1 MTDQKVLLT
10 VKAVSKSFG
19 ENEVLKSL
27 SLDVYEGEFLTLLGP
42 SGCGKTTLLRLI
54 AGLEEPTAG
63 SVHLDGADMTSQPPE
78 KRPLNTVFQ
87 NYALF
92 PHMNVAQNVA
102 YGLKIRRT
110 PKKEIAQKV
119 DEALSLVQLA
129 GYGKRTPAQLSGGQ
143 RQRVAIARAIV
154 LAPRLLLLD
163 EPLGALD
170 LQLRRQ
176 MQQELKRLQKALG
189 INFIYV
195 THDQEE
201 ALNMSD
207 RIAVMRE
214 GRICQL
220 GTPQEIYEH
229 PNSMFTAQFIG
240 QTNLLHAGVASSDD
254 KRLTLDLAGRSI
266 PAQSY
271 WQSFA
276 PGERVCLSVRMERVR
291 YGLKAQHDFAL
302 PAVLEEKQYTGG
314 SQRIVLTLEDGQRVT
329 CMGDSHYCQSIAV
342 GQHVS
347 VWWEQSGAA
356 VVPEEAQA

>member
-1 MTDQKVLLT
+1 MERKVLLS
-10 VKAVSKSFG
+10 VQGVSKFFG
-19 ENEVLKSL
+19 DNEVLKSL

-54 AGLEEPTAG
+54 AGLEEPTKG
-63 SVHLDGADMTSQPPE
+63 HILLDGSDMTDLPPE

-102 YGLKIRRT
+102 YGLKLRKT
-110 PKKEIAQKV
+110 PRKEIAEKV
-119 DEALSLVQLA
+119 DDALSMVQLS

-154 LAPRLLLLD
+154 LAPQLLLLD

-189 INFIYV
+189 ITFIYV

-214 GRICQL
+214 GCICQL
-220 GTPQEIYEH
+220 GEPQEIYEH

-240 QTNLLHAGVASSDD
+240 QTNLLHATVGTIGADGAV
-254 KRLTLDLAGRSI
+254 TLQIAGESI
-266 PAQSY
+266 PAHAYQTELH
-271 WQSFA
+271 A
-276 PGERVCLSVRMERVR
+276 GDKICLSVRMERVR
-291 YGLKAQHDFAL
+291 YGVKAQHSFSL
-302 PAVLEEKQYTGG
+302 PAVLEEKQYAGG
-314 SQRIVLTLEDGQRVT
+314 TQRSVLRLGDGQQIV
-329 CMGDSHYCQSIAV
+329 CLGDSQDRGAAAGSEVC
-342 GQHVS
+342 
-347 VWWEQSGAA
+347 VWWEASGAA
-356 VVPEEAQA
+356 IVPEEARA

>member
-1 MTDQKVLLT
+1 MEQKILLS
-10 VKAVSKSFG
+10 VQGVSKSFG

-27 SLDVYEGEFLTLLGP
+27 SIDVHEGEFLTLLGP

-54 AGLEEPTAG
+54 AGLEEPTNG
-63 SVHLDGADMTSQPPE
+63 KILLDGADMTGQPPE

-102 YGLKIRRT
+102 YGLKLRRV
-110 PKKEIAQKV
+110 PKKEIAVKV

-176 MQQELKRLQKALG
+176 MQQELKKLQKTLG
-189 INFIYV
+189 ITFIYV

-214 GRICQL
+214 GVICQL
-220 GTPQEIYEH
+220 GAPQEIYEH

-240 QTNLLHAGVASSDD
+240 QTNLLHASVTAAEGD
-254 KRLTLDLAGRSI
+254 KLTLRLAGADV
-266 PAQSY
+266 PAASY
-271 WQSFA
+271 QMSCHA
-276 PGERVCLSVRMERVR
+276 GDNVCLSVRMERVR
-291 YGLKAQHDFAL
+291 YGAKPQQTFHL

-314 SQRIVLTLEDGQRVT
+314 SQRSVLRLNDGQRVV
-329 CMGDSHYCQSIAV
+329 CLGDSQDGTSVSI
-342 GQHVS
+342 GQQVA
-347 VWWEQSGAA
+347 VWWEPAGTA
-356 VVPEEAQA
+356 VVPEEALP

>member
-1 MTDQKVLLT
+1 MTDQKVLLS
-10 VKAVSKSFG
+10 VKSISKSFG
-19 ENEVLKSL
+19 DNEVLKSL

-63 SVHLDGADMTSQPPE
+63 SVHLDGADVTSQPPE

-110 PKKEIAQKV
+110 PKKEIAEKV
-119 DEALSLVQLA
+119 ESALSLVQLS

-176 MQQELKRLQKALG
+176 MQVELKRLQKTLG
-189 INFIYV
+189 ITFIYV

-220 GTPQEIYEH
+220 GAPQEIYEH

-240 QTNLLHAGVASSDD
+240 QTNLLHASVASADD
-254 KRLTLDLAGRSI
+254 KRLTLDIAGQI
-266 PAQSY
+266 VPASSY
-271 WQSFA
+271 WQQFA
-276 PGERVCLSVRMERVR
+276 PGDAVCLSVRMERVR
-291 YGLKAQHDFAL
+291 YGATSQHSFSL
-302 PAVLEEKQYTGG
+302 PATLEEKQYTGG
-314 SQRIVLTLEDGQRVT
+314 SQRIVLALEDGQRIT
-329 CMGDSHYCQSIAV
+329 CMGDSHDGRSIEP
-342 GQHVS
+342 GQCVR
-347 VWWEQSGAA
+347 VWWEESGAA